1 MPTNKTLFKTNLS
14 KVLKKENYDTRQK
27 KAYAHVMRLV
37 YHDYVQS

>member
-27 KAYAHVMRLV
+27 KGLCTCDEA
-37 YHDYVQS
+37 SIP